1 MYNTSGVDAIA
12 TITELRSKT
21 SELIDHVQQSQ
32 KGVLIQKNNEPYAVL
47 LDWKTYQRT
56 MGEQPDA
63 KGGDRP
69 PQKHTQQ
76 QPPGKG
82 KELKPD

>member
-21 SELIDHVQQSQ
+21 SDLIDYVQQHK

-47 LDWKTYQRT
+47 LDWKTYQRMT
-56 MGEQPDA
+56 GEQADM
-63 KGGDRP
+63 KQEDRP
-69 PQKHTQQ
+69 PKKHARKSST
-76 QPPGKG
+76 GK
-82 KELKPD
+82 KESKSG